1 MPLRKSSF
9 NYSDMTPENGLRDF
23 LFINSTDQEEFALFG
38 VKTIYY
44 PINLYQ
50 ENYDD
55 VYRDLLSSKNFLNPI
70 EMYSFFKV
78 DESTTHGMDVIGSGQ
93 VAERNGTIWF
103 NISQIENILKRV
115 PVIGDV
121 VENLQIHQKFEIF
134 KISKETHRIGR
145 PVRYKLDVKLFQD
158 IAGPTTYSK
167 ERIN

>member
-9 NYSDMTPENGLRDF
+9 NYSEQTPENLRDF
-23 LFINSTDQEEFALFG
+23 LFVNSTDQEEFALFG

-50 ENYDD
+50 ENYDT
-55 VYRDLLSSKNFLNPI
+55 VFRDLLSSKNFLEPI
-70 EMYSFFKV
+70 ELYSFFKV
-78 DESTTHGMDVIGSGQ
+78 EESTTHGMDVTGADQ
-93 VAERNGTIWF
+93 VAERNGVVWF
-103 NISQIENILKRV
+103 NISQIDDILKRV

-145 PVRYKLDVKLFQD
+145 PVRYKFDVRLYQD
-158 IAGPTTYSK
+158 IAGPTTYVK